1 MQYFNSGLNPG
12 IKSYILN
19 EKNTTNP
26 YLHPN
31 SRVAGKT
38 GRKNMYSSIIEVKK
52 TVPYEALVN
61 LRRVAEGAFSNRE
74 AVSKIP
80 ATTHID
86 LCSKAVRT
94 SLVVLK

>member
-12 IKSYILN
+12 IKFYILN

-26 YLHPN
+26 CLHPN

-52 TVPYEALVN
+52 TVPWHWVDDEDPGENCDIL
-61 LRRVAEGAFSNRE
+61 
-74 AVSKIP
+74 K
-80 ATTHID
+80 
-86 LCSKAVRT
+86 
-94 SLVVLK
+94 VLEMPVY